1 MSRLVFSGLT
11 DTGRLRKENQDKW
24 LADEQ
29 LGLFLVADGMGGA
42 FAGELASRIVV
53 ETLPLAL
60 RKKLRRHSRARCHL
74 APQSL
79 SSPKVQECLR
89 DVLAG
94 ISNALRAQ
102 SQDQPGLHGM
112 GATVVLALI
121 RGTQALLAHLGDSRC
136 YLLRGGKL
144 ECLTKDHTLVQLLL
158 DTGEIKPDEAATH
171 PARHKLTRFVGM
183 PDEAQPDVRPVELA
197 PGDTLLLCSDGLH
210 GMLGDTELLA
220 ILTASRNPEESC
232 RRLVAAANAAGGKDN
247 IAVLVVGTSA
257 GDKALPKA
265 TSGSAT

>member
-1 MSRLVFSGLT
+1 MSRLVFAGLT
-11 DTGRLRKENQDKW
+11 DTGLLRKENQDKW

-60 RKKLRRHSRARCHL
+60 RKKMRRYKG
-74 APQSL
+74 L
-79 SSPKVQECLR
+79 SKPKAQECLR
-89 DVLAG
+89 NALAE
-94 ISNALRAQ
+94 ISNTLRAQ
-102 SQDQPGLHGM
+102 SQNQPGLHGM
-112 GATVVLALI
+112 GATVVLALV
-121 RGTQALLAHLGDSRC
+121 RGAQALLAHLGDSRC

-144 ECLTKDHTLVQLLL
+144 ECLTKDHTLIQLLL

-183 PDEAQPDVRPVELA
+183 PDEAQPDVRPLELA
-197 PGDTLLLCSDGLH
+197 AGDTLLLCSDGLH
-210 GMLGDTELLA
+210 GMLGDTDVLA
-220 ILTASRNPEESC
+220 ILTASPNPEESC

-247 IAVLVVGTSA
+247 ITVLVVGTSA